1 MSDQPIS
8 STIINTILG
17 FFFAK
22 AKEVNRAK
30 ARARANGG
38 FIKGSERRKRNT
50 VKLGA
55 FCHYLARSWNR
66 GEFYGRPQ
74 ALSNFRFADTSDLLL
89 RIIPH

>member
-17 FFFAK
+17 FFLAK
-22 AKEVNRAK
+22 AKDKARAK

-55 FCHYLARSWNR
+55 FCHYLARSWNT
-66 GEFYGRPQ
+66 GEFYGV
-74 ALSNFRFADTSDLLL
+74 LLV
-89 RIIPH
+89 ISSQDNH

>member
-1 MSDQPIS
+1 MVMR
-8 STIINTILG
+8 TILG

-22 AKEVNRAK
+22 AKEVKRAK
-30 ARARANGG
+30 ARARANRG

-50 VKLGA
+50 VKLDT

>member
-22 AKEVNRAK
+22 AKEVKRAK
-30 ARARANGG
+30 ARARANRG

-50 VKLGA
+50 VKLGT

-74 ALSNFRFADTSDLLL
+74 ALSSFRFADTSGLLL
-89 RIIPH
+89 RIISH

>member
-1 MSDQPIS
+1 MSLQPIS

-22 AKEVNRAK
+22 AKEVKRAK
-30 ARARANGG
+30 ARARANRG

>member
-22 AKEVNRAK
+22 AKEVKRAK
-30 ARARANGG
+30 ARARANRG

-50 VKLGA
+50 VKLGT

-74 ALSNFRFADTSDLLL
+74 ALSNFRFADTSGLLL
-89 RIIPH
+89 RIISH

>member
-22 AKEVNRAK
+22 AKEVKRAK
-30 ARARANGG
+30 ARARANRG

-50 VKLGA
+50 VKLGT

>member
-22 AKEVNRAK
+22 AKEVKRAK
-30 ARARANGG
+30 ARARANRG

>member
-22 AKEVNRAK
+22 AKEVKRAK
-30 ARARANGG
+30 ARASANRG

-50 VKLGA
+50 VKLGT